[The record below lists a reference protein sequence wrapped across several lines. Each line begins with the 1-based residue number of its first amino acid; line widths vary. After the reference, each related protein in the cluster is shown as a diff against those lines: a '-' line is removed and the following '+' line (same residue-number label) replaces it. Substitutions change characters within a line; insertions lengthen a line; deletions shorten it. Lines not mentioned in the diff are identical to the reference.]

1 MGCGWRR
8 SIIMDITIEELKER
22 LDKGENLNLIDVRE
36 EYEFDEFNIGAKLIP
51 LGELPERLDEIEAWK
66 DQEILIHCRSGARS
80 GRAKE
85 YLASEGYTN
94 VRNVLGGMLA
104 WQAAG
109 Y

>member
-1 MGCGWRR
+1 
-8 SIIMDITIEELKER
+8 MDITIEELKER

-51 LGELPERLDEIEAWK
+51 LGELPDRLEEIEAWK
-66 DQEILIHCRSGARS
+66 DQEILVHCRSGARS

-85 YLASEGYTN
+85 YLVSEGFTN